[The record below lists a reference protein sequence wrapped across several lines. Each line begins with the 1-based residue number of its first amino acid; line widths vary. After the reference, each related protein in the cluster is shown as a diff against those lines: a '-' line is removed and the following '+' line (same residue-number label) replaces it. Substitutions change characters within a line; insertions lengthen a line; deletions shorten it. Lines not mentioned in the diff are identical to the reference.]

1 MNLWLFVLVSDVF
14 LYMDVYWKAERR
26 ELLSVSVEEE
36 NLEKGAAKGWFAKNE
51 QYFPKPFYG

>member
-14 LYMDVYWKAERR
+14 LYVDVYWKAERR
-26 ELLSVSVEEE
+26 ELSVSAEVI
-36 NLEKGAAKGWFAKNE
+36 LEKGAAKGWFAKNE